1 MIDKP
6 IATSIKVARI
16 KQSIRAEWK
25 GDPDEKI
32 PMSYFSEIIDELED
46 GDIDALYQSALS
58 GGRVL

>member
-1 MIDKP
+1 MTDKR
-6 IATSIKVARI
+6 IAKSVKVAKI
-16 KQSIRAEWK
+16 KQSIRTEWK

-32 PMSYFSEIIDELED
+32 PMSYFNEMIDELED